1 MAMVVPSLW
10 GAIEMSANDLRGLL
24 RRSPFQPFRLFLS
37 SGNSYDVAGP
47 EWMMV
52 TSGTTALGIPGR
64 AGDGDQ
70 VLLLDNYHITH
81 IEPIPAATSAA

>member
-1 MAMVVPSLW
+1 
-10 GAIEMSANDLRGLL
+10 MSPNDLRGLL
-24 RRSPFQPFRLFLS
+24 RRAPFQPFRLFLS

-52 TSGTTALGIPGR
+52 TSATTALGIPGH

-70 VLLLDNYHITH
+70 VLLLDNFHITH
-81 IEPIPAATSAA
+81 IEPIPTITPAA